1 MTKVEIRETIETV
14 FGNHKS
20 TKAIELMKADL
31 LKAFESKVLGS
42 INPPI
47 INEDGSNEYW
57 CKFHKR
63 YEIEENMV
71 MSLNAKTGVR
81 GSKGYC
87 KAGVSSW
94 TRKMNLAKSKDKEAI
109 ESLSKGEMEIAQ
121 ESAKLAISL
130 KAEAQDYD
138 LYDFDQDW
146 DNFKS
151 VPKKEV

>member
-31 LKAFESKVLGS
+31 LKAFESKVSGS

-47 INEDGSNEYW
+47 INEDGPNEYW

-71 MSLNAKTGVR
+71 MSKEK
-81 GSKGYC
+81 SKGYC
-87 KAGVSSW
+87 KAGISSW
-94 TRKMNLAKSKDKEAI
+94 TKKINLAKTKDKEAI
-109 ESLSKGEMEIAQ
+109 ELLSKGEMEIAQ

-130 KAEAQDYD
+130 KAEAANYD

-151 VPKKEV
+151 VPKKEEV